1 MKLLLVQADVGHLTN
16 EAKEEIKSE
25 LKEGIAQ
32 GFYVYDKSLD
42 ISVAEIED
50 VAIRK
55 IEAPDSGL
63 FEVGKQMYCH
73 GSY

>member
-1 MKLLLVQADVGHLTN
+1 MKLLLVQADARNLTK

-25 LKEGIAQ
+25 LEEGIAQ

-50 VAIRK
+50 VAITK
-55 IEAPDSGL
+55 IQKPDSGL
-63 FEVGKQMYCH
+63 FEVERQLHCH
-73 GSY
+73 GFH